1 MMGTSLM
8 TMPWAFGQAGFVG
21 GIVIM
26 LAMAGLALYTAT
38 RLLTLQKT
46 MASVAAHLPSLYM
59 PPKRPAMSPSIA
71 KKTGKCLTLE
81 VKLDIIHRHERGEK
95 TNSIASYHGLTPSTV
110 YHFQVS
116 KFY

>member
-26 LAMAGLALYTAT
+26 LLMAGIALYTAT

-46 MASVAAHLPSLYM
+46 MGNMNFL
-59 PPKRPAMSPSIA
+59 
-71 KKTGKCLTLE
+71 
-81 VKLDIIHRHERGEK
+81 
-95 TNSIASYHGLTPSTV
+95 
-110 YHFQVS
+110 
-116 KFY
+116 